1 MDNQAKIFTE
11 QAANEPLVSSSTI
24 TSSGDAKT
32 RSASSQTLQI
42 CRAGC
47 FAAVVFVVTRFIQI
61 PIPLGY
67 FNIGNC
73 VILTGCLFF
82 EAPYGIAAGAIG
94 SALADLLSYP
104 AYTVPTLLIKTLMP
118 LVFYLICG
126 QNRKHKTLQTLLAA
140 YICTLI
146 PLFGYTITGGI
157 LYGSLYTGLAQ
168 FPGLLLEYIANAILF
183 TAACHVVGTVKKVVK

>member
-1 MDNQAKIFTE
+1 MGNFTKK
-11 QAANEPLVSSSTI
+11 V
-24 TSSGDAKT
+24 
-32 RSASSQTLQI
+32 SASTSKTVQL

-82 EAPYGIAAGAIG
+82 AAPYGIAAGAIG

-104 AYTVPTLLIKTLMP
+104 VYTIPTLLIKTLMP
-118 LVFYLICG
+118 LVFYLIA
-126 QNRKHKTLQTLLAA
+126 NRNGKHKTVQTLTAA
-140 YICTLI
+140 YISTLI

-157 LYGSLYTGLAQ
+157 LYGSFYTGLAQ
-168 FPGLLLEYIANAILF
+168 FPGLLLEYTANAILF
-183 TAACHVVGTVKKVVK
+183 TAMYQVVRHWKFFQFIEV